1 VSSGVYVPSFYLSIH
16 SIMHSYQCLT
26 LRYRGKY
33 TFLQRVIV
41 HEDGSVVV
49 PEPTV
54 EPTGTWSIQTCQL
67 TPEEFPMVMYFKY
80 QYVFCDTPLVLV
92 NSEQPDTFLRIIERA
107 SMSRPPN
114 YVNGTLVKGLQIDV
128 TKIVNNDGESL
139 YALNSFI
146 QNQMNRTTPVSDKI
160 RQELRDTPDAMDV
173 EHVLLNLQSRLTNTA
188 NQSNQPNT
196 AAALNPFVA
205 RLVAVAARNAK
216 EICPISLDSMAS
228 CRNLYV
234 PTCGHVCSDSGCLAL
249 STCPVCREKTAWTSV
264 EFME

>member
-1 VSSGVYVPSFYLSIH
+1 
-16 SIMHSYQCLT
+16 MHSYQCLT

-41 HEDGSVVV
+41 HENGTAVV

-54 EPTGTWSIQTCQL
+54 EPTGTWSVQTRQL
-67 TPEEFPMVMYFKY
+67 TPEELPTVQYFKS
-80 QYVFCDTPLVLV
+80 QYVFRDTPLVLV

-128 TKIVNNDGESL
+128 TKIVNDDGESL
-139 YALNSFI
+139 PALNSLI
-146 QNQMNRTTPVSDKI
+146 QNQMNRTTPVIDRI

-173 EHVLLNLQSRLTNTA
+173 EHVLFNLQSRFANTA
-188 NQSNQPNT
+188 NTANTQNQPNT
-196 AAALNPFVA
+196 PAALNPFVA

-234 PTCGHVCSDSGCLAL
+234 PTCGHVCSDDGCLAL
-249 STCPVCREKTAWTSV
+249 STCPVCREKTAWASV
-264 EFME
+264 EFMD